1 MSKKKMF
8 ATMLIFAILTTFSG
22 NIFMPMADTIKSQKD
37 EKKKLEKKR
46 AKENERIE
54 KLKDQRD
61 EIQDAIKKLDEK
73 KQNIELKISDYNE
86 KAKKTEKSIA
96 KTEKKIK
103 AAKKVENEQYDIMKK
118 RIKYMYE
125 NGETDYLEIILGSN
139 SVEDLLNQSE
149 YMSRISEYD
158 NTLLGRYQQAKK
170 IAEEKK
176 LEKENKLTDLNIILN
191 ELETK
196 KAENERLADAKN
208 AQIEKFASLIQEAG
222 KKVSE
227 YDLEI
232 VQKERY
238 IDELIAEAER
248 AERERREREAQSSD
262 T

>member
-96 KTEKKIK
+96 KTEKEIK

-139 SVEDLLNQSE
+139 SVEDLLNKSE
-149 YMSRISEYD
+149 NMTIPCLEDINRLKR
-158 NTLLGRYQQAKK
+158 LLKRKNLKKK
-170 IAEEKK
+170 I
-176 LEKENKLTDLNIILN
+176 
-191 ELETK
+191 
-196 KAENERLADAKN
+196 
-208 AQIEKFASLIQEAG
+208 S
-222 KKVSE
+222 
-227 YDLEI
+227 
-232 VQKERY
+232 
-238 IDELIAEAER
+238 
-248 AERERREREAQSSD
+248 
-262 T
+262 